1 MRSQMI
7 RWAALNPMCAL
18 VFAVGL
24 GVLAEPAASQGR
36 VLIGEGSGI
45 DTGRGQL
52 AIGCASLTV
61 AGLASGQWSGIEDIE
76 LAPSARLETS
86 RLEFGG
92 DWHGTG
98 VHDVPGEV
106 AWQQQCDRFDG
117 SMRGSTRFAALSVTT
132 TSGLLRRF
140 DVDGEQT
147 ITGSLRLAG
156 GEMPL
161 VLRSTVPGEAARLTV
176 PAPASWSIRG
186 VDVAD
191 IDSSAGQALAPGDPA
206 NRQSRDSG
214 GNHNWFLGA
223 LALPIPLL
231 GAPGLLIFALALLV
245 LGWQRLAL
253 TAIVSTT
260 MRNSHHG

>member
-1 MRSQMI
+1 MRSQMT
-7 RWAALNPMCAL
+7 RWNALKCVAVL
-18 VFAVGL
+18 VVAMSL
-24 GVLAEPAASQGR
+24 GVLAQPVASQGR
-36 VLIGEGSGI
+36 VFIGEGSGI

-61 AGLASGQWSGIEDIE
+61 AGLASGQWSGIGDIE
-76 LAPSARLETS
+76 LASSARLETS

-106 AWQQQCDRFDG
+106 AWQQQCDRLDG

-140 DVDGEQT
+140 DVSGEQ
-147 ITGSLRLAG
+147 IVTGTLRLAG

-161 VLRSTVPGEAARLTV
+161 VLRSTVPGEAAPLTV
-176 PAPASWSIRG
+176 PASASWSIQG

-206 NRQSRDSG
+206 NWQSRDSG
-214 GNHNWFLGA
+214 GNRNWFLGA
-223 LALPIPLL
+223 LALPVPLF
-231 GAPGLLIFALALLV
+231 GAPGLLLLALALFV
-245 LGWQRLAL
+245 LGRRRLAL
-253 TAIVSTT
+253 TSIVSTT
-260 MRNSHHG
+260 MRNSDHD